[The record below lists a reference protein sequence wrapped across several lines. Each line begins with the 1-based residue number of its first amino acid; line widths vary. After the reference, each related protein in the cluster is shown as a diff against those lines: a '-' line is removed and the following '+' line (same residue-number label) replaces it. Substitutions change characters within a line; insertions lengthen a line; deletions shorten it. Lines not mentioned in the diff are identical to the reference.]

1 MANTKTKA
9 KADPKPTTYDWK
21 IVDADRLLVNGM
33 IYTSHFMVIATNE
46 DKKLSVSDYGSVG
59 FPPADPKTMI
69 PYDQVTEA
77 ELLAWTQSRLGK
89 ERVRGIL
96 AGLDARLEYAIH
108 PTEGHGLPWVK

>member
-1 MANTKTKA
+1 MANRKENA
-9 KADPKPTTYDWK
+9 KAESISYQWT
-21 IVDADRLLVNGM
+21 IADCERRLADGM
-33 IYTSHFMVIATNE
+33 IGTVHYTVTATSE
-46 DKKLSVSDYGSVG
+46 DGHHSDGDYGSVG